1 MKLLTLLLLC
11 SAAVHAQTTD
21 PIIMTIDG
29 QPVSRSEFEYS
40 YNKNN
45 GENVVDKKTV
55 AEYVELF
62 INYKLKVAAALEAR
76 LDTQTSFKQ
85 EFAGYRDQQIR
96 PSFVTDADL
105 EAEARRI
112 YTETQQR
119 IDAQGGMVKPAH
131 ILLLLPQKASKEVQ
145 RAAEVR
151 IDSIYA
157 ALRAGADFATLARR
171 FSDDKGSA
179 SNGGE
184 LPWIQ
189 PGQTLKEFED
199 AAYALKRGEMS
210 RPFLSPAGY
219 HIVLMKD
226 RRQFVPYD
234 SVRTDI
240 LRYIDQR
247 NLREQIIDRK
257 LEALATST
265 HPQRTPQDVL
275 AQRTE
280 EMAAKDP
287 ALRFLI
293 QEYHDGLL
301 LYDISN
307 RLVWEKAAKDEAG
320 LQAFFKKNKKRYAWD
335 APRFKGIA
343 YYTKT
348 VADLKAV
355 RQTIK
360 RLPFDHWAEALRK
373 TFNND
378 STLRI
383 RAEKGLFK
391 QGDNALVDREV
402 FNTGAQPK
410 PLTGYPFSATLGRR
424 LKAPKELDDVRPLVV
439 ADYQEELEREW
450 VKALRRQHR
459 VEVNP
464 DVVQTV
470 NQH

>member
-1 MKLLTLLLLC
+1 
-11 SAAVHAQTTD
+11 
-21 PIIMTIDG
+21 
-29 QPVSRSEFEYS
+29 
-40 YNKNN
+40 
-45 GENVVDKKTV
+45 
-55 AEYVELF
+55 
-62 INYKLKVAAALEAR
+62 
-76 LDTQTSFKQ
+76 
-85 EFAGYRDQQIR
+85 
-96 PSFVTDADL
+96 
-105 EAEARRI
+105 
-112 YTETQQR
+112 
-119 IDAQGGMVKPAH
+119 
-131 ILLLLPQKASKEVQ
+131 
-145 RAAEVR
+145 
-151 IDSIYA
+151 
-157 ALRAGADFATLARR
+157 
-171 FSDDKGSA
+171 
-179 SNGGE
+179 
-184 LPWIQ
+184 
-189 PGQTLKEFED
+189 
-199 AAYALKRGEMS
+199 
-210 RPFLSPAGY
+210 
-219 HIVLMKD
+219 
-226 RRQFVPYD
+226 
-234 SVRTDI
+234 
-240 LRYIDQR
+240 
-247 NLREQIIDRK
+247 
-257 LEALATST
+257 
-265 HPQRTPQDVL
+265 
-275 AQRTE
+275 
-280 EMAAKDP
+280 MAAKDP

-348 VADLKAV
+348 AADLKAV

-402 FNTGAQPK
+402 FNTDAQPK

-439 ADYQEELEREW
+439 TDYQEELEREW

>member
-265 HPQRTPQDVL
+265 QPQRTPQDVL

-343 YYTKT
+343 YGG
-348 VADLKAV
+348 
-355 RQTIK
+355 
-360 RLPFDHWAEALRK
+360 
-373 TFNND
+373 
-378 STLRI
+378 RI
-383 RAEKGLFK
+383 
-391 QGDNALVDREV
+391 
-402 FNTGAQPK
+402 
-410 PLTGYPFSATLGRR
+410 
-424 LKAPKELDDVRPLVV
+424 
-439 ADYQEELEREW
+439 
-450 VKALRRQHR
+450 
-459 VEVNP
+459 
-464 DVVQTV
+464 
-470 NQH
+470 

>member
-189 PGQTLKEFED
+189 SLK
-199 AAYALKRGEMS
+199 
-210 RPFLSPAGY
+210 
-219 HIVLMKD
+219 
-226 RRQFVPYD
+226 
-234 SVRTDI
+234 
-240 LRYIDQR
+240 
-247 NLREQIIDRK
+247 
-257 LEALATST
+257 
-265 HPQRTPQDVL
+265 TPP
-275 AQRTE
+275 
-280 EMAAKDP
+280 M
-287 ALRFLI
+287 
-293 QEYHDGLL
+293 H
-301 LYDISN
+301 
-307 RLVWEKAAKDEAG
+307 
-320 LQAFFKKNKKRYAWD
+320 
-335 APRFKGIA
+335 
-343 YYTKT
+343 
-348 VADLKAV
+348 
-355 RQTIK
+355 
-360 RLPFDHWAEALRK
+360 
-373 TFNND
+373 
-378 STLRI
+378 
-383 RAEKGLFK
+383 
-391 QGDNALVDREV
+391 
-402 FNTGAQPK
+402 
-410 PLTGYPFSATLGRR
+410 
-424 LKAPKELDDVRPLVV
+424 
-439 ADYQEELEREW
+439 
-450 VKALRRQHR
+450 
-459 VEVNP
+459 
-464 DVVQTV
+464 
-470 NQH
+470 